1 MSVSFETLKEL
12 AREPSPGKRNELLR
26 GIAAA
31 FFAAPHRTATEID
44 LFDEIMDK
52 VLAEVEPLARHEL
65 AEHLAD
71 VEDAPRRTL
80 VRLAGDVIE
89 VAAPVLMRS
98 PALTDDDLEPI
109 AREQSQEH
117 LLAIAQRQ
125 TLSERLTDILV
136 DRGNDNVAGAVTA
149 NDGAR
154 ISQNGFETLA
164 ARAEGSDL
172 ILNRLV
178 MRTDLPDKIADA
190 LVPILTRSIAAKID
204 AANAQVPDASAHR
217 LLSDTRTVL
226 ADRLR
231 AAVSRARPLAVL
243 NDQVGRGN
251 MSLGE
256 AVAELAD
263 ADELVPLAVF
273 LGGRIGLR
281 SETLTRNLYGAT
293 DETLMLICRAAA
305 LNVDAFSAILRMRNR
320 RRRGT
325 VAEPARLMKDYMR
338 IPRPMAEVVMRSVR
352 ERERMAS

>member
-71 VEDAPRRTL
+71 VEHAPRRTL

-109 AREQSQEH
+109 AREQSQDH
-117 LLAIAQRQ
+117 LLAIAQRH

-164 ARAEGSDL
+164 ARAEASDL

-190 LVPILTRSIAAKID
+190 LVPILTRSID

-231 AAVSRARPLAVL
+231 AAVSRARPLTVL

-263 ADELVPLAVF
+263 ADELVPLATF
-273 LGGRIGLR
+273 LGSRIGLR

-352 ERERMAS
+352 ERERVAS